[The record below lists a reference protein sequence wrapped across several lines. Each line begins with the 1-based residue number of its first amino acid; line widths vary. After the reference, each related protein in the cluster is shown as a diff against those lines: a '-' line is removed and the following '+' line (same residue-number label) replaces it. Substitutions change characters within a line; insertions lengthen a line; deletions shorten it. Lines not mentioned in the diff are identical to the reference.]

1 MLKKH
6 SLSLVLA
13 GLLLASGLMAIHAP
27 AYARMPEPSTV
38 PAALQGTS
46 PHTPTVSR
54 YYLDEL
60 VHQGKMTKSEAEKTQ
75 QYLVFRH
82 KRRQQDLKN
91 IAGLDEEAR
100 RQYMAAHRRE
110 RGNPL
115 KEYADFCGF
124 TYERTRDL
132 MNVEHD
138 SDKGTH
144 YYQLLFKA
152 N

>member
-1 MLKKH
+1 MLKKY

-13 GLLLASGLMAIHAP
+13 GLLLASGLMAVHAP
-27 AYARMPEPSTV
+27 TYARMPEPSTV

-60 VHQGKMTKSEAEKTQ
+60 VCQGKMTKVEAEKTQ

-91 IAGLDEEAR
+91 
-100 RQYMAAHRRE
+100 
-110 RGNPL
+110 
-115 KEYADFCGF
+115 
-124 TYERTRDL
+124 
-132 MNVEHD
+132 VEHD